1 MNAPRFTL
9 TRSGRPKLQPSIEI
23 DRRAALAFLATGAA
37 ASLAG
42 CSPPRQTAVPY
53 VHAPE
58 GGAAGIRRRYATT
71 LTLAGYG
78 RGATGICVDGRPI
91 KLEGSA
97 LHPASL
103 GSTDVFAEA
112 AILDLYDPNRQ
123 RTPVG
128 PAGITDWTTLG
139 EVWRGHMADATK
151 DQGAGLVLVTGR
163 ITSPSTLRQIARL
176 QAAYPKMLWSRV
188 EAIHDDNARAAGP
201 RRSPRYADVDVALW
215 IDADP
220 LGAGP
225 MQIANARAI
234 AGRRRP
240 SGADA
245 RRLSRLYA
253 AEASLSQSGV
263 MADHRLTAD
272 PAMQRAILQ
281 AVAASL
287 DVRGASSSALS
298 PGASRFAAAAAADLR
313 ASKGRA
319 LVEVGRGQ
327 PPEVHTLAAAV
338 NAALNAPLDTVPDPD
353 THPQSC
359 TASLAALRAR
369 LQKHDVTTL
378 VLLDCNL
385 AYIAPDLAPLIGKV
399 AQTIA
404 FGSGLDETSLLVGWR
419 APLSHP
425 LECWSDARS
434 PDGTASLSQPLV
446 EPLYATKSPVEALAM
461 LAGDFDPDGEAL
473 VRQTWPQA
481 SEDAWWR
488 ATLSGGVISPIP
500 LMRGEGPRVRHL
512 TTSLINTPHSEPLS
526 PPTPTLP
533 PSKGEGRFIL
543 AFIPHPTLWDG
554 RYADNA
560 WLQEC
565 PDPITQEV
573 WGSGLRISPAD
584 AGRLKLKA
592 GDHVRINAN
601 GASVEAAV
609 LIAETQ
615 APGVFTL
622 PLGGGRRVC
631 GPIGR
636 GVGVDANALRG
647 PNLDWQVSVD
657 KIERVGGGSK
667 SLSMA
672 SHTLDANTVILAP
685 TLTVA
690 ALSKKAPGPTAPPP
704 SLMPVEAQV
713 QLGEG
718 GHAWAMAID
727 TAVCIGCNACV
738 TACHAE
744 NNVPIVGPE
753 EIAAGRDMH
762 WLRIDRYD
770 PGPRAADPQPVFTPI
785 PCMQC
790 EHAPCEPVCPV
801 EASVHDHDGLNDQVY
816 NRCVGTRFCE
826 ANCPYQVR
834 RFNFRDYASGRL
846 YEGLDSES
854 LKAQRN
860 PDVTVRGRGVMEK
873 CTYCVQRISA
883 AKSESERTG
892 APIADGS
899 LKTACQSACPTQAI
913 TFGDLNDPASRVNT
927 LRREPRHF
935 ALLEHLG
942 TRPRTTYLAK
952 VRNPN
957 AALEGKG

>member
-1 MNAPRFTL
+1 
-9 TRSGRPKLQPSIEI
+9 
-23 DRRAALAFLATGAA
+23 
-37 ASLAG
+37 
-42 CSPPRQTAVPY
+42 
-53 VHAPE
+53 
-58 GGAAGIRRRYATT
+58 
-71 LTLAGYG
+71 
-78 RGATGICVDGRPI
+78 
-91 KLEGSA
+91 
-97 LHPASL
+97 
-103 GSTDVFAEA
+103 
-112 AILDLYDPNRQ
+112 
-123 RTPVG
+123 
-128 PAGITDWTTLG
+128 
-139 EVWRGHMADATK
+139 
-151 DQGAGLVLVTGR
+151 
-163 ITSPSTLRQIARL
+163 
-176 QAAYPKMLWSRV
+176 MLWSRV
-188 EAIHDDNARAAGP
+188 EAIHDDNARAAGV
-201 RRSPRYADVDVALW
+201 RRLPRYGEVDVALW
-215 IDADP
+215 LGADP
-220 LGAGP
+220 LGVGP
-225 MQIANARAI
+225 SQIANARAI
-234 AGRRRP
+234 SERRRP
-240 SGADA
+240 SGADG
-245 RRLSRLYA
+245 RMLSRLYA

-263 MADHRLTAD
+263 MADHRLTAN
-272 PAMQRAILQ
+272 PATQRAILQ
-281 AVAASL
+281 MVAASL
-287 DVRGASSSALS
+287 DVRGASSTALS
-298 PGASRFAAAAAADLR
+298 PEASRFAAAASADLK
-313 ASKGRA
+313 AAKGRA
-319 LVEVGRGQ
+319 LVEVGRGH
-327 PPEVHTLAAAV
+327 PPETHSLAAAV
-338 NAALNAPLDTVPDPD
+338 NAALTAPLDTVPDPD
-353 THPQSC
+353 PHPQSC

-378 VLLDCNL
+378 MVLDCNL

-399 AQTIA
+399 ANSIA

-419 APLSHP
+419 APLSYP

-434 PDGTASLSQPLV
+434 PGGTASLGQPLV
-446 EPLYATKSPVEALAM
+446 EPLYATKSPVEVLAM
-461 LAGDFDPDGEAL
+461 LAGDLDPDGQAL

-481 SEDAWWR
+481 SDEVWWR
-488 ATLSGGVISPIP
+488 AALAGGVIAEATPP
-500 LMRGEGPRVRHL
+500 Q
-512 TTSLINTPHSEPLS
+512 SLRNS
-526 PPTPTLP
+526 PPKAGASAASTTVNP
-533 PSKGEGRFIL
+533 PPQGEVARRGGGGPAGIAL
-543 AFIPHPTLWDG
+543 DFIPHPTLWEG

-573 WGSGLRISPAD
+573 WGSALRISPAD
-584 AGRLKLKA
+584 AERLKVKA
-592 GDHVRINAN
+592 GDRVRITAN
-601 GASVEAAV
+601 GASVEAPV
-609 LIAETQ
+609 LIAQTQ

-622 PLGGGRRVC
+622 PLGGGRRAA

-636 GVGVDANALRG
+636 GVGVDGGVLRG
-647 PNLDWQVSVD
+647 PNLDWHVGVD
-657 KIERVGGGSK
+657 KVERISGGTK

-672 SHTLDANTVILAP
+672 SHTLDADTATLAP
-685 TLTVA
+685 TLTVT
-690 ALSKKAPGPTAPPP
+690 ALSKKAPGSTQPPP

-713 QLGEG
+713 PLSEG

-738 TACHAE
+738 TSCHAE

-860 PDVTVRGRGVMEK
+860 PDVTVRARGVMEK
-873 CTYCVQRISA
+873 CTYCVQRIAA
-883 AKSESERTG
+883 AKSESESTG
-892 APIADGS
+892 APIADGA

-913 TFGDLNDPASRVNT
+913 TFGDLNDPASRVNA

-957 AALEGKG
+957 PALEGKS